1 MKVRRIVRRV
11 QGDNAVS
18 VVNAV
23 TAANVGEANAVNK
36 AAANQHVE
44 IIQRNGHTEVREHRT
59 NDKES

>member
-36 AAANQHVE
+36 ATTNQHVE